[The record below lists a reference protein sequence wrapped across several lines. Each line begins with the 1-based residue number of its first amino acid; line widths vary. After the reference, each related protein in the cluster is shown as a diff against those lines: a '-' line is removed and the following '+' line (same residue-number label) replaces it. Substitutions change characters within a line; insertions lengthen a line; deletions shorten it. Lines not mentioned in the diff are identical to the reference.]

1 MCDRSDQLIAWLDC
15 ELPEP
20 EAAELE
26 RHVQE
31 CAECRRLVDVYKGL
45 DKSLEAYCDTVVES
59 RTRRA
64 RPPRWVPTLI
74 AAAAAIVLLLLYPR
88 DHSVRRPSEPSQAA
102 AFQPTVLEAPMK
114 APLRAMPAPIG
125 RQAHKRYRAASL
137 QSRNANWVPT
147 EPTIQIAIPAEAMF
161 APGAVPQGVSF
172 AAELRLAA
180 DGSAQQ
186 LRLQP

>member
-15 ELPEP
+15 ELTER

-26 RHVQE
+26 RHIQE
-31 CAECRRLVDVYKGL
+31 CAECRMLVEAYK
-45 DKSLEAYCDTVVES
+45 KVSQSLEAYCDAAMES
-59 RTRRA
+59 GTRRA
-64 RPPRWVPTLI
+64 QPPRWASVLI

-88 DHSVRRPSEPSQAA
+88 DHAARLPSETPQAA
-102 AFQPTVLEAPMK
+102 TFHPTVLEAPLK
-114 APLRAMPAPIG
+114 APLRAMPARKG
-125 RQAHKRYRAASL
+125 RQVRKRYSASPPN
-137 QSRNANWVPT
+137 RDANWVPT
-147 EPTIQIAIPAEAMF
+147 EPIVQIAIPAEAMF
-161 APGAVPQGVSF
+161 APGALPQGVSF